1 VVIIHLEIK
10 TNTIIK
16 NNGFKE
22 EMVEDKIQE
31 VVAEVVEE
39 IEEEDEED
47 TMIEEETVVGMNK
60 ESDMNEE
67 EEDMIAVDSEVD
79 IEVISVDDK
88 TIILKNQKLRIL
100 TNKSISNHPSPRQLK
115 NGNLKPIQSQPIIAH
130 KLQLKVVGKKK
141 RKSQELRK
149 IKTTLMIK
157 SKNHLT
163 LIMESLRNQSFLV
176 NKMISLR

>member
-1 VVIIHLEIK
+1 MVIIHLEIK

-22 EMVEDKIQE
+22 EVVEDKIQE
-31 VVAEVVEE
+31 AAAEVVEE

-47 TMIEEETVVGMNK
+47 TMIEEVIVVGMN
-60 ESDMNEE
+60 EE
-67 EEDMIAVDSEVD
+67 GEDLIAVDSEVD

-88 TIILKNQKLRIL
+88 TIILKNQKLRML
-100 TNKSISNHPSPRQLK
+100 TNKSISNLPSPRQLK
-115 NGNLKPIQSQPIIAH
+115 NGNLKPIQFQPKIAH
-130 KLQLKVVGKKK
+130 KLQMKVVGKKK
-141 RKSQELRK
+141 RKSQEPRK
-149 IKTTLMIK
+149 IKTTTMIK